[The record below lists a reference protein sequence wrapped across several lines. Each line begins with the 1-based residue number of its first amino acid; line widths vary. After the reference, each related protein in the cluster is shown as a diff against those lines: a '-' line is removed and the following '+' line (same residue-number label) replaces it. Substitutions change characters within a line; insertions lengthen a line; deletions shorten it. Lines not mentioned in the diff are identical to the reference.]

1 MSKNIKISNSTLT
14 CEISTLGAEL
24 KSVKKG
30 GKEFIWQGDKKY
42 WTGSA
47 PILFPICGGVMDDKY
62 TYQGKEY
69 TLYKHGF
76 ARNSEFEVA
85 EASAEKA
92 VFLLKSSDATRAQ
105 YPFDFE
111 FKVTF
116 SLCGN
121 KLVVDYETKNLTDGE
136 MLYAVGAHEAYAC
149 PEGIEEYSV
158 VFEEEENFE
167 ASTLFGNLLG
177 LDTTPVIPRGRELPL
192 KTEYFAID
200 ALVFLNLKSRC
211 AELVN
216 RKSGD
221 RIKLSYP
228 EHDYF
233 LIWQKPGAGYI
244 CLEPWCCTPD
254 FVNSNQRFED
264 KLGMIK
270 LGKGESDKRSHTIE
284 F

>member
-1 MSKNIKISNSTLT
+1 MSKIIKIENGTLT

-24 KSVKKG
+24 KSVKKC
-30 GKEFIWQGDKKY
+30 GKELIWQGDEKY

-62 TYQGKEY
+62 TYCGKEY

-76 ARNSEFEVA
+76 ARGSEFEVA
-85 EASAEKA
+85 ELSAEKA
-92 VFLLKSSDATRAQ
+92 VFMLKSSEETRKQ

-116 SLCGN
+116 SLCGS

-136 MLYAVGAHEAYAC
+136 MLFSVGAHEAYAC

-158 VFEEEENFE
+158 VFEKEEDFRVN
-167 ASTLFGNLLG
+167 TLFGNLLG
-177 LDTTPVIPRGRELPL
+177 LDTKPVIPRGRELQL

-200 ALVFLNLKSRC
+200 ALVFLNLNSRSV
-211 AELVN
+211 ELVN
-216 RKSGD
+216 RKTGSK
-221 RIKLSYP
+221 IKLDY
-228 EHDYF
+228 EGHDYF
-233 LIWQKPGAGYI
+233 LLWQKPGAGYI
-244 CLEPWCCTPD
+244 CLEPWCGTPD
-254 FVNSNQRFED
+254 FINSNQRLED
-264 KLGMIK
+264 KPGMIR
-270 LGKGESDKRSHTIE
+270 LSKGQSDTRSHTIE